1 MAKETLIDADS
12 LDWRAS
18 NLMQIP
24 NADFLERTGS
34 QAMGARLWKLPPHS
48 ANTHHRHITA
58 EEFYFVLD
66 GVGRIRV
73 DGQTYTLRKH
83 EAIHVWPEQMRQVF
97 NDTNDNVTW
106 LIVGAPD
113 NEMSERKCPNFS
125 EFYPTDPKELPPEM
139 HGLQWPKQEAEQ
151 GGTGNA

>member
-1 MAKETLIDADS
+1 MAKETLIDTDS
-12 LDWRAS
+12 LNWRAS
-18 NLMQIP
+18 NLMKIP

-34 QAMGARLWKLPPHS
+34 QAIGARLWKLPPHS
-48 ANTHHRHITA
+48 ANTHHRHISS

-66 GVGRIRV
+66 GSGRIRV
-73 DGQTYTLRKH
+73 DGRTYTLGRN

-97 NDTNDNVTW
+97 NDTDDEVTW

-113 NEMSERKCPNFS
+113 NEKSDSKRPILS

-139 HGLQWPKQEAEQ
+139 QGIEWPKHKAEQ
-151 GGTGNA
+151 GRPGNV